1 MGSTLESILA
11 PVLQTSNE
19 ILTATIVIIAAS
31 LLLYNLTRNLRNR
44 VARSSAAVLACVTLT
59 YVFDVFISLK
69 PIPGIE
75 EIALRMQWIGIAF
88 IPAALFHLS
97 DTLLDTTGL
106 PSRGRRRRVVRI
118 LYAISGAFLIA
129 ATLTDILVIPV
140 YQSSGVSLSA
150 GWFFPVFLL
159 YFLIASIATFMFLDR
174 ARRRALSRSSQR
186 RMAYLQS
193 AILTPALGIFPF
205 GVLLDPADIFSLN
218 VLLIVNIAN
227 IVVILMLILLSYPLS
242 FFGSD
247 KPDRVVK
254 VELLRFLLRGPGT
267 GMLAVATI
275 ILTTQA
281 SRILGLPGI
290 DFMPFAVVAVVLL
303 WEWIVALSLPWLEKT
318 LIYANDDEDQIAKL
332 QDLSDRILTHTDL
345 LRLIEATLEATC
357 DYLRVPVAF
366 VAAYDGTQFEAIRQ
380 VGHGFDEANLTD
392 YQQDLLKAVKNL
404 PPATADYLPPF
415 GTWHAY
421 KVTPLYSSRNNT
433 NGTGPTLI
441 GVMGLKSDN
450 LPDGE
455 DEQMMLNRFVERAEQ
470 TLDDLALQTEIFAAL
485 EGLLPQISTTRTRA
499 DYLEYRPGRNR
510 PGTTTLNVPLPA
522 REEVY
527 EQVRAA
533 LRQYWGGP
541 GITRSRLME
550 LHVVQE
556 EAHHTGNPTQALR
569 NVLLRA
575 IERLKPDGERS
586 MFSVEWTVFNILDL
600 RFIEGKK
607 VKDVVQRMSMSDAD
621 FYRKQRVAIQAVAD
635 TILAME
641 RETVQETDTVSQ

>member
-1 MGSTLESILA
+1 MSSTLESILA

-19 ILTATIVIIAAS
+19 ILTATIVIMAAS

-59 YVFDVFISLK
+59 YVFDVFISLE

-118 LYAISGAFLIA
+118 LYAISGAFLLA

-140 YQSSGVSLSA
+140 YQPGGVSLSA
-150 GWFFPVFLL
+150 GWFFPIFVL
-159 YFLIASIATFMFLDR
+159 YFLIASIATFLFLDR

-281 SRILGLPGI
+281 SRIFGLPGT

-332 QDLSDRILTHTDL
+332 QDLSDRILTHSDL

-366 VAAYDGTQFEAIRQ
+366 VASHDGTQLETVRQ
-380 VGHGFDEANLTD
+380 VGHGFDEAQLEAH
-392 YQQDLLKAVKNL
+392 QVDLLKVVKTLSLSDRDHL
-404 PPATADYLPPF
+404 PLF
-415 GTWHAY
+415 VTWNHY
-421 KVTPLYSSRNNT
+421 QVTPLYSSRNNS

-441 GVMGLKSDN
+441 GVMGIKSDN

-455 DEQMMLNRFVERAEQ
+455 DEQVMLNRFVERAEQ

-499 DYLEYRPGRNR
+499 DYIEYRPGRNR
-510 PGTTTLNVPLPA
+510 PGVGTINAPLPA

-550 LHVVQE
+550 LQVVQE
-556 EAHHTGNPTQALR
+556 EAHNTGNPTQALR

-641 RETVQETDTVSQ
+641 RESTQGIDTMSQ